1 MEPRPQQPRQ
11 PSGGQSQPQG
21 QPSSGGSQ
29 PPSQPPPPPQG
40 PENQG
45 YPEGYDPTTVVA
57 PPRADYD
64 YSPLDLAPPGQRR
77 RRQLIAGALGALSV
91 VLVGALIVFGWMLVR
106 DDPADDD
113 PQDRVASV
121 TQTPESNE
129 AAGDGGNVAATP
141 PATTEAPTEEAAAE
155 PTPPEATEP
164 PDEDAP
170 ASDVETD
177 EAGLTA
183 ILPDSSTLPEG
194 FDEGADASRS
204 LEEVTNALG
213 ASRIAEQNLANWGW
227 TANVERTFT
236 NPAAEPG
243 VTSSLIVSL
252 HGFQDGPAAAEALPF
267 FTDILINLGYYDVDP
282 PPLGESQ
289 RMLRQDQEDGTV
301 WVTLYVQEGPI
312 MYRYIG
318 IAPGGDP
325 TQDVID
331 VATQML
337 GGD

>member
-1 MEPRPQQPRQ
+1 MEPRPQQPRH
-11 PSGGQSQPQG
+11 PAGGQPQSG
-21 QPSSGGSQ
+21 QAPAGGGQ
-29 PPSQPPPPPQG
+29 PPSQPPQEPEQQG
-40 PENQG
+40 F
-45 YPEGYDPTTVVA
+45 PEGYDPTTVVA

-77 RRQLIAGALGALSV
+77 RRQLIAGAIGALSV
-91 VLVGALIVFGWMLVR
+91 LLIGALIVFGWMLLR
-106 DDPADDD
+106 EDPDDSDDA
-113 PQDRVASV
+113 QDRVAAV
-121 TQTPESNE
+121 TQTPEANE
-129 AAGDGGNVAATP
+129 AAGGDADDAATP
-141 PATTEAPTEEAAAE
+141 PPATEAPTEAA
-155 PTPPEATEP
+155 PTQPAATEP
-164 PDEDAP
+164 PVEEEAP
-170 ASDVETD
+170 ASDVATD

-183 ILPDSSTLPEG
+183 ILPDASTLPAG
-194 FDEGADASRS
+194 FDEGTDSTRT

-213 ASRIAEQNLANWGW
+213 ASRIAEQNLADWGW

-243 VTSSLIVSL
+243 ATQTVIVSL
-252 HGFQDGPAAAEALPF
+252 HGFKDAPSAAEALPF
-267 FTDILINLGYYDVDP
+267 FTDILINLGYYDVEA

-301 WVTLYVQEGPI
+301 WVTLYVQEGPV

-331 VATQML
+331 LATQML
-337 GGD
+337 GGE